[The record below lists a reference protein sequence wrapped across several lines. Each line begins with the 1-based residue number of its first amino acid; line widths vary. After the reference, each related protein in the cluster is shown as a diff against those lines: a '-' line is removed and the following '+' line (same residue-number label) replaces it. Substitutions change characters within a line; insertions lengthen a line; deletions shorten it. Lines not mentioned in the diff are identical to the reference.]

1 MEYEIDSEAALFD
14 RSTNPSLEDHHPRP
28 KPRKHKDRK
37 AVSIPEE
44 EPQAR

>member
-14 RSTNPSLEDHHPRP
+14 RSTNPSLEDHHPPP
-28 KPRKHKDRK
+28 KHRKHRK

-44 EPQAR
+44 EQQAR